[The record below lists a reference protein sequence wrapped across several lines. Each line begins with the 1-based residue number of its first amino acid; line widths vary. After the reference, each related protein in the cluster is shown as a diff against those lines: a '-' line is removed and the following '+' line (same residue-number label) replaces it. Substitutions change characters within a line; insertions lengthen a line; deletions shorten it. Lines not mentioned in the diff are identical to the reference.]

1 MADGNKRD
9 RIPRWGLVAA
19 GLVAGILLVSPAGAH
34 VGDTI
39 AHLWGAPDHIK
50 DKVEA
55 FSDARYMQYGWN
67 AWLPPGETQTGTITS
82 RLETS
87 GYLLDD
93 GSYQVPLNFD
103 PIVVLVDNDAKTAL
117 PEGCPGSVNAPKADP
132 GYLCIYAGF
141 FSDSDTSWD
150 GTWDPRNG
158 GGCGCRRGFVVYE
171 NNSVDSYLEGTGTWA
186 VTAPLDGVARVGSS
200 TPSRFGAGT
209 GA

>member
-1 MADGNKRD
+1 
-9 RIPRWGLVAA
+9 
-19 GLVAGILLVSPAGAH
+19 VAGILLVSPAGAH

-39 AHLWGAPDHIK
+39 AHIWGAPGHIK

-55 FSDARYMQYGWN
+55 FSDARYMRYGWN
-67 AWLPPGETQTGTITS
+67 AYLPPGKTLTGTILS
-82 RLETS
+82 RIEGN

-103 PIVVLVDNDAKTAL
+103 PTVVLVDNDSGT
-117 PEGCPGSVNAPKADP
+117 PQPPGCPGTFGSPKANP

-141 FSDSDTSWD
+141 ISDGDTSWD

-158 GGCGCRRGFVVYE
+158 SSCGCRRGFVVYE
-171 NNSVDSYLEGTGTWA
+171 ANGSGTYLEGAGSWA
-186 VTAPLDGVARVGSS
+186 VTAPTGAGRVGAS
-200 TPSRFGAGT
+200 TPSTHGSGT